1 MKQQLN
7 EIKRMQLLAGII
19 TESQLNQEEMIDEGF
34 KEWLLAGLITLGT
47 IGGGMKVYQMDK
59 EAETD
64 RKAQIEYYENILSKS
79 LEKMTDEEKSDLG
92 SEINQKTKKLAISP
106 SSDMSA
112 EEFSSVLS
120 RYADDYIKSHA
131 NEFSVS
137 AQDGSLHWKFSNAA
151 SY

>member
-7 EIKRMQLLAGII
+7 EIKRMQQLAGIV
-19 TESQLNQEEMIDEGF
+19 TESSINEDNLEEGF

-59 EAETD
+59 EAEAD
-64 RKAQIEYYENILSKS
+64 KKAQIEYYDNILSKS
-79 LEKMTDEEKSDLG
+79 YDKMTDQEKTSLG
-92 SEINQKTKKLAISP
+92 VDINEKTKDLQLGTTYSKEDTDAI
-106 SSDMSA
+106 
-112 EEFSSVLS
+112 FKN
-120 RYADDYIKSHA
+120 YADKYVRNHP

-137 AQDGSLHWKFSNAA
+137 AQDGSLHWKFEQAA